1 MGGRRRTIVERYRIQ
16 SARCYLTAVH
26 NKSYSLKV
34 IQYPIA
40 SPPVQGSRSQKSESP
55 VIILSSFFVVVR
67 QQSVGRRRRLKDT
80 NYKQGLLLSYPVV
93 CQWRQG
99 SVWGDTKG
107 YSRYRIL
114 VVLVGL
120 LQTVLLPRS
129 STSSSCQENNNHQ
142 CVRNGAKILFILCAR
157 KKVSP
162 PIHLLT
168 CFLRSPHTSWRL
180 VVCV

>member
-1 MGGRRRTIVERYRIQ
+1 MPKQKCSAIRTILVVLLFCGWNKYRQSSTPRLTRIRRKTPNKSTLLSTIESLRVDPVLDEVHITHNLVVEWVGGRRRTIVERYRIQ

-93 CQWRQG
+93 CQRRQG
-99 SVWGDTKG
+99 YVWEW
-107 YSRYRIL
+107 Y
-114 VVLVGL
+114 
-120 LQTVLLPRS
+120 
-129 STSSSCQENNNHQ
+129 
-142 CVRNGAKILFILCAR
+142 
-157 KKVSP
+157 
-162 PIHLLT
+162 
-168 CFLRSPHTSWRL
+168 
-180 VVCV
+180 